1 MKCRVWLSIVCVCL
15 LLSVLC
21 GCASFDR
28 EYKEDIVVE
37 LADREGTLIIRE
49 WSFLLGSGAEVYYD
63 YGWRSP
69 ILLGQTSGANNGYCP
84 FEAGQYRV
92 TQEEDTVKLS
102 WKATGVGTWRSQTF
116 ALPDEAELKRQN
128 TVRLIVA
135 VVLLLA
141 LGVGAVLLVR
151 HIRRKK
157 AEQNRNPSG
166 CDEQSRTDKPQGN
179 KRKWF
184 VIAALVHLILL
195 GILFL
200 LIVAGVIIY
209 VLTEPMEFLIAAFLR
224 GFLIMGGLAFC
235 NGLLLFLAVRRVCR
249 YAAHEKKTPGV
260 VALCCSAA
268 ATLSYYASVFLMFA
282 INKDW
287 LAPYLMV
294 LALLWLLC
302 TIVGGV
308 MLLVSAKKKPSTS
321 A

>member
-92 TQEEDTVKLS
+92 NQEEDTVKLS
-102 WKATGVGTWRSQTF
+102 WRATSVGVWRSRTF

-135 VVLLLA
+135 AVLLLA
-141 LGVGAVLLVR
+141 LGVGAVLLAR

-157 AEQNRNPSG
+157 AEQSRNPSCG
-166 CDEQSRTDKPQGN
+166 DKQSLTEKPQGN
-179 KRKWF
+179 IRKWF

-200 LIVAGVIIY
+200 LIVAGVIVY
-209 VLTEPMEFLIAAFLR
+209 VLTEPMEFLVAAFLR

-260 VALCCSAA
+260 VALCFSAA

-287 LAPYLMV
+287 LAPYLLV
-294 LALLWLLC
+294 LSFLWLPSA
-302 TIVGGV
+302 IVGGV
-308 MLLVSAKKKPSTS
+308 MWLISAKKKT
-321 A
+321 